1 MTTSAFE
8 YHAPTTVADALSL
21 LDRHGDSAKVL
32 AGGHSLIPLMKLRLA
47 RPEVIIDLGKI
58 SALSYI
64 RETDSGLAI
73 GAMTT
78 YVELENS
85 ALVKDKAPMLAE
97 AAGQVADPL
106 VRNRGTLGGNL
117 SHADPASDLP
127 AVVLALGAEL
137 SVQSNSFH
145 RTI

>member
-1 MTTSAFE
+1 
-8 YHAPTTVADALSL
+8 
-21 LDRHGDSAKVL
+21 
-32 AGGHSLIPLMKLRLA
+32 MKLRLA

-127 AVVLALGAEL
+127 AVVRALGAEL